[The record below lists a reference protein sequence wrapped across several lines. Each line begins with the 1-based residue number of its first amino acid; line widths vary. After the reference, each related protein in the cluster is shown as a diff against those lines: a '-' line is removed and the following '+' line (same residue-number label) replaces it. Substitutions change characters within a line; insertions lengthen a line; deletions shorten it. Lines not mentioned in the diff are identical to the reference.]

1 MKKPTVLLVDD
12 DEDFVE
18 THKLLLEKH
27 DYYVQVAYN
36 GAECMQK
43 LSDGLIPDL
52 IILDVIM
59 STPNEGFDVA
69 RNLKNSD
76 KTRLIP
82 IIMLTSVGE
91 GFTFKYRPD
100 ETWVPVDIFLE
111 KPVPP
116 DQLIRQIR
124 KAMGISI

>member
-1 MKKPTVLLVDD
+1 MEKPIILLVNDD
-12 DEDFVE
+12 VNFVE
-18 THKLLLEKH
+18 AHKLLLEKH
-27 DYYVQVAYN
+27 DYDVEVAYN

-43 LSDGLIPDL
+43 LSDGLKPDL

-59 STPNEGFDVA
+59 STPGEGFDIA
-69 RNLKNSD
+69 RNLKNGD

-82 IIMLTSVGE
+82 IIMLTNAGE

-100 ETWVPVDIFLE
+100 ETWVPVELFLE

-116 DQLIRQIR
+116 DQLIRAIR
-124 KAMGISI
+124 KTMGTA